1 MKKLV
6 DLYFGLLSALV
17 TVLVGALIVPVTLQI
32 LSRYTDLIPTLMW
45 TEEAARFCLVWV
57 IMLGATIAVREGLH
71 FDIDL
76 LPAPKTA
83 FGGVLARLVVD
94 AAVAATGIAFLWIG
108 SGYALG
114 ALTEVSEITE
124 LRMIWMYIAFPVSA
138 GGWILF
144 SCERIALAV
153 QSLKVAVK

>member
-6 DLYFGLLSALV
+6 DLYFDLLSALV
-17 TVLVGALIVPVTLQI
+17 TVLAGALIVPVTLQI
-32 LSRYTDLIPTLMW
+32 VSRYTDVMPTLMW

-76 LPAPKTA
+76 LPTPKTA
-83 FGGVLARLVVD
+83 LGGALARITVD
-94 AAVAATGIAFLWIG
+94 VAIAATGIAFLWIG
-108 SGYALG
+108 SRYALD

-124 LRMIWMYIAFPVSA
+124 LRMIWMYVAFPVSA

-144 SCERIALAV
+144 SCERIALTA
-153 QSLKVAVK
+153 QPKAGLK